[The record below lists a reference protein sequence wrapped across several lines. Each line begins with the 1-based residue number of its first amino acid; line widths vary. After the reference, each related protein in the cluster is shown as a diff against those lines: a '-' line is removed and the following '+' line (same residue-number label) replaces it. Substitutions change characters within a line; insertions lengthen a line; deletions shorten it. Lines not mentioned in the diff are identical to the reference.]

1 MKRERGEGS
10 EKSDEPEE
18 REKGKKGERSGVRIP
33 KAVPAL
39 QAVVVLKAVL
49 VDGLADLTAD
59 LAADGAAAEA
69 SHGGAC
75 GATAVEGFDAGG
87 LALGATGHGG
97 SPWVCDVKERRATER
112 TDKEKAPGAGHAG
125 LEGGGERWDGYQ
137 DGIAPGSAGSCR
149 AGRLSLGL
157 ILKLG
162 FHSRWCYVTEKKT
175 DRLARA
181 SSHQIGR

>member
-59 LAADGAAAEA
+59 LAADGAA
-69 SHGGAC
+69 C

-112 TDKEKAPGAGHAG
+112 TDKEKAPGGG
-125 LEGGGERWDGYQ
+125 RGGVEGGE
-137 DGIAPGSAGSCR
+137 
-149 AGRLSLGL
+149 
-157 ILKLG
+157 
-162 FHSRWCYVTEKKT
+162 
-175 DRLARA
+175 
-181 SSHQIGR
+181 

>member
-69 SHGGAC
+69 SCDSADGGAC

-125 LEGGGERWDGYQ
+125 LEGGE
-137 DGIAPGSAGSCR
+137 
-149 AGRLSLGL
+149 
-157 ILKLG
+157 
-162 FHSRWCYVTEKKT
+162 
-175 DRLARA
+175 
-181 SSHQIGR
+181 

>member
-69 SHGGAC
+69 SHGGSCDGADGGSC

-125 LEGGGERWDGYQ
+125 
-137 DGIAPGSAGSCR
+137 
-149 AGRLSLGL
+149 
-157 ILKLG
+157 
-162 FHSRWCYVTEKKT
+162 
-175 DRLARA
+175 
-181 SSHQIGR
+181 